1 MPKKQEFQPV
11 YSITSAIVQD
21 LLRIERLKTELGNLE
36 ITPVLLESLRK
47 SARLVSTHY
56 STAIEG
62 NLLSQAQ
69 VEQVVERN
77 QNIRGR
83 ERDVR
88 EVKGYYAA
96 LEEVQK
102 LAQSRVAVTERII
115 QSIHALVMGDGRKRK
130 PTPYRDGQNVIRD
143 SRTNEIVYLPP
154 EASVVPKLMA
164 ELVSWLNAK
173 DDLPVPLRAAIA
185 HYQFA
190 TIHPYYDGNGRTARL
205 LTTLILHRG
214 GYGMN
219 GIYSLEEYYA
229 NDLSAYYAALS
240 VGPSHNYH
248 LGRAEADITGWVAYF
263 VAGMAAAFE
272 KVHIHAKKSAA
283 NESAGKMPAT
293 RLDVKKRT
301 VLSRFIDAEFT
312 SMDVAELLQL
322 NRRYASILCEKWVDE
337 GFLAVENSS
346 KKARSY
352 RIAEQYVRQ

>member
-1 MPKKQEFQPV
+1 MAAKPRFQPV

-21 LLRIERLKTELGNLE
+21 LLRIERLKTELGILE

-62 NLLSQAQ
+62 NLLTRGQ
-69 VEQVVERN
+69 VEQVVEQN
-77 QNIRGR
+77 QRIRGR

-96 LEEVQK
+96 LEEVGR
-102 LAQSRVAVTERII
+102 LAESRAAVTERVI
-115 QSIHALVMGDGRKRK
+115 QSIHALVMGNGRKRR
-130 PTPYRDGQNVIRD
+130 PTPYRDGQNVIRN
-143 SRTNEIVYLPP
+143 SRSNEIVYLPP
-154 EASVVPKLMA
+154 EAIAVPGLVA

-173 DDLPVPLRAAIA
+173 SDLPIPLRAAIA

-219 GIYSLEEYYA
+219 GIYSLEEHYA
-229 NDLSAYYAALS
+229 NRLGAYYAALT

-248 LGRAEADITGWVAYF
+248 LGRAQADITGWIAYF
-263 VAGMAAAFE
+263 VAGMAEAFE
-272 KVHIHAKKSAA
+272 KVHAHAKMSAA
-283 NESAGKMPAT
+283 LEKAQT
-293 RLDVKKRT
+293 RPPVRLEAKKRT
-301 VLSRFIDAEFT
+301 VLARFMDAEFT

-322 NRRYASILCEKWVDE
+322 NRRYASVLCVEWAGE
-337 GFLAVENSS
+337 GFLTIENPSR
-346 KKARSY
+346 KARSY
-352 RIAEQYVRQ
+352 RIADRHVRQ

>member
-1 MPKKQEFQPV
+1 MAGKKGFHPV
-11 YSITSAIVQD
+11 YSITSGIVQH
-21 LLRIERLKTELGNLE
+21 LLHIERLKTELRNLE
-36 ITPVLLESLRK
+36 ITPLLLERLRR

-62 NLLSQAQ
+62 NLLTQAQ
-69 VEQVVERN
+69 VELVVEQN
-77 QNIRGR
+77 QRFRGH

-88 EVKGYYAA
+88 EVKAYYSA
-96 LEEVQK
+96 LEEVQR
-102 LAQSRVAVTERII
+102 LAQSRVPVTERIV
-115 QSIHALVMGDGRKRK
+115 QTVHALVMGSGRKRK

-154 EASVVPKLMA
+154 EASSVPRLMA
-164 ELVSWLNAK
+164 ELTSWLNAK

-229 NDLSAYYAALS
+229 NDLGAYYGAIS

-248 LGRAEADITGWVAYF
+248 LGRAEADITGWIAYF
-263 VAGMAAAFE
+263 IAGMAEAFE
-272 KVHIHAKKSAA
+272 KVHAQAKKSAGHA
-283 NESAGKMPAT
+283 KAQGGAT
-293 RLDVKKRT
+293 SRLDVKKRS
-301 VLSRFIDAEFT
+301 VLARFMDADFT
-312 SMDVAELLQL
+312 SREVAELLQL
-322 NRRYASILCEKWVDE
+322 NRRYASVLCEKWVDE
-337 GFLAVENSS
+337 GFLAIENPS

-352 RIAEQYVRQ
+352 RVAEAYVAQ